1 MGENRDLAVGTDRLR
16 RRRVG
21 PGSTAWVC
29 ALAVVLVG
37 LLGARA
43 HADVGV
49 ILNES
54 LDTSVARIT
63 GSGHTAVYLSNVC
76 PASPIKLRLCH
87 PGESGAVISNYI
99 NLGEDQPFEWNVVS
113 FNIYLYGVENS
124 EDRPVIGSAKIKEVL
139 EERYRENYLTTY
151 CSTES
156 CRTSN
161 KAEWREMVGASLS
174 RSMYIFVVRTTVDE
188 DRRLIEEFN
197 ALPNRNHFNGMTRNC
212 ADFTKRV
219 VNSYFPHATRADYIN
234 DFGMTSPKAIAR
246 SFTRYALRH
255 PDSEFRVLH
264 IAQVPGTIK
273 RSTECRT
280 GTEQLYRSKKLLLP
294 MLIFAYHEL
303 PVVTASYLLTGR
315 FNPQRTADRYP
326 TIEAT
331 ENEHRLRE
339 AKAAQNGA
347 RVEQLEEEQSR
358 ERAEMVGTSVE
369 WEGYRREFA
378 GIADQAEGDGILPGR
393 HWVEIFK
400 RLDTGETVSADPNG
414 ALWAELPGPEG
425 AARVGLSASDILAP
439 DSDPRMAYQLM
450 LARNDR
456 ILKSPKHSRE
466 TMAEFK
472 QDWARLQS
480 ARAQQRVDPLAAGGG
495 PETAG
500 SLKRSTIGL
509 RH

>member
-1 MGENRDLAVGTDRLR
+1 VGESHNSAVAIDRQAR
-16 RRRVG
+16 WRVEFR
-21 PGSTAWVC
+21 STGRVL
-29 ALAVVLVG
+29 ALAMVLIC

-43 HADVGV
+43 RADVGV

-76 PASPIKLRLCH
+76 PASPVKLRLCR
-87 PGESGAVISNYI
+87 PGESGSVISNYI
-99 NLGEDQPFEWNVVS
+99 NLGEDQPFEWNAAP
-113 FNIYLYGVENS
+113 FNIYLYGVENP
-124 EDRPVIGSAKIKEVL
+124 EDRPVVGSAQIKEVL
-139 EERYRENYLTTY
+139 EERYRENYLTAY
-151 CSTES
+151 CTTES

-174 RSMYIFVVRTTVDE
+174 RSMYIFVVRTTVE
-188 DRRLIEEFN
+188 QDRRLIEEFN
-197 ALPNRNHFNGMTRNC
+197 AQPNRNHFNGMTRNC
-212 ADFTKRV
+212 ADFTKQV
-219 VNSYFPHATRADYIN
+219 INSYFPHATRADYIN

-326 TIEAT
+326 TVETT

-339 AKAAQNGA
+339 AKASQNGA
-347 RVEQLEEEQSR
+347 RVEELEGEQSR
-358 ERAEMVGTSVE
+358 ERAEMVGTSGE

-378 GIADQAEGDGILPGR
+378 GIADQAEDDGILPGG

-414 ALWAELPGPEG
+414 ALWAELPGPKG
-425 AARVGLSASDILAP
+425 RARVGLSASDILAP
-439 DSDPRMAYQLM
+439 DSNPRLAYQLM

-480 ARAQQRVDPLAAGGG
+480 ARAQQRVDSLAAGGG
-495 PETAG
+495 RETAG
-500 SLKRSTIGL
+500 SRNRATIGL

>member
-1 MGENRDLAVGTDRLR
+1 MPITSVSRVRRLHLSLNKRALAIFAFGAVL
-16 RRRVG
+16 
-21 PGSTAWVC
+21 VC
-29 ALAVVLVG
+29 ALASS
-37 LLGARA
+37 AF
-43 HADVGV
+43 ADAGI

-76 PASPIKLRLCH
+76 PASPVKLRLCR
-87 PGESGAVISNYI
+87 PGESGSVISNYI
-99 NLGEDQPFEWNVVS
+99 NLGEDQPFEWNVVP
-113 FNIYLYGVENS
+113 FHIYLYGVENPD
-124 EDRPVIGSAKIKEVL
+124 DRPVVGSAHIKDVL

-151 CSTES
+151 CTTES

-174 RSMYIFVVRTTVDE
+174 RSMYIFVVRTTVE
-188 DRRLIEEFN
+188 QDRQLIEEFN

-219 VNSYFPHATRADYIN
+219 INSYFPHATHADYIN

-246 SFTRYALRH
+246 SFTGYALRH
-255 PDSEFRVLH
+255 PDTRFRVLH

-315 FNPQRTADRYP
+315 FNPQRTAERYP
-326 TIEAT
+326 TVEAT
-331 ENEHRLRE
+331 EDEHRLRE
-339 AKAAQNGA
+339 AKAAQNA
-347 RVEQLEEEQSR
+347 AQVEQLKGEQSR
-358 ERAEMVGTSVE
+358 EWAENAGTAGE
-369 WEGYRREFA
+369 WENYRREFA
-378 GIADQAEGDGILPGR
+378 AIADQAEDDGVLPGR

-400 RLDTGETVSADPNG
+400 RLDSGETVSADSNG

-425 AARVGLSASDILAP
+425 RARVGLSASDILAP
-439 DSDPRMAYQLM
+439 TSDPRLAYELM

-466 TMAEFK
+466 TMTEFK
-472 QDWARLQS
+472 QDWARLQY
-480 ARAQQRVDPLAAGGG
+480 ARAQQGADSVAAGGD
-495 PETAG
+495 PETRG
-500 SLKRSTIGL
+500 SLNRARVGL